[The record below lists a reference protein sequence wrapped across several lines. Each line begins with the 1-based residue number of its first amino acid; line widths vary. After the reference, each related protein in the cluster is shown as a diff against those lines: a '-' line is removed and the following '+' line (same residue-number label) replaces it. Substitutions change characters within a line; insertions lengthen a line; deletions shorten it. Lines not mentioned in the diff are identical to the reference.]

1 MAGNQIPAGKKE
13 KEVLSMG
20 GVHKETLGQGRG
32 HHNFDYLPFSEPSV
46 VLKLIKNRM
55 RLDPSYGA
63 KMYPSGVLAAEGGII
78 FIENIVNT
86 FLDLDMII
94 EKAGLSRAQ
103 RAVTKLTMLGWTV
116 GDIAQRYGVTDQTVR
131 TH

>member
-1 MAGNQIPAGKKE
+1 
-13 KEVLSMG
+13 MG

-32 HHNFDYLPFSEPSV
+32 HHEFDYLPFSEPSV
-46 VLKLIKNRM
+46 VLKLIQNRM

-63 KMYPSGVLAAEGGII
+63 KMYPSGVLSAEGGII

-86 FLDLDMII
+86 FLDLDLII
-94 EKAGLSRAQ
+94 EQAYMTPAQ

-116 GDIAQRYGVTDQTVR
+116 GDIAEEYGVTEQTVR